1 MDISKKSGT
10 KILGDLN
17 VTGNINLNGNNISNI
32 IDEKIEQ
39 KVEEISKRLDSD
51 KNVDYIN
58 IGNLWRFKVYGDE
71 LSLEKLDNNE
81 WIQKQSIV

>member
-1 MDISKKSGT
+1 MNKKSGT

-17 VTGNINLNGNNISNI
+17 VAGNINLNGNNITDV
-32 IDEKIEQ
+32 IDQKIEE

-71 LSLEKLDNNE
+71 LSLEKFDNNE